1 MLVITNRLPLNTLYP
16 KPEEKC
22 GLLRGNRDSDPP
34 QLPEISKLLYRVSFK
49 FKSLQTGDVYQ
60 DLVSSNF
67 LFDTTN
73 TKGLIKSGSL
83 VIYKPKNKTDPNY
96 GMIAQV
102 KKLTAPVMGVDAVR
116 LGGPRNTD
124 PEKMFFD
131 IEFLAPKE
139 VGGQIISIKKNLR
152 KGDMELYHEGNLVYS
167 YECGPDFINYD
178 MSPSEIQGIENIPWG
193 TDRKLED
200 YYTARA
206 DFRTTATPVNRQELS
221 EAEDELWNDIFKLDN
236 NNEPKYP
243 DYDLINQ
250 RIYAPDNPD
259 MNLDTYLNDMV
270 ERMVK
275 TGFTPNKGKY
285 QKKILGQGKKLKA
298 RFPVPRGAKRGQKI
312 TVNIGGEDIVV
323 KIPDSETQDNDWA
336 KVLKPNE
343 MVESP
348 IDINDNQG
356 NYNKLNKNLKNKGKL
371 QFIPI
376 VIKAEYA
383 KGKLDHKKEIDE
395 MVKPPK
401 NQQFVINDVHIKKT
415 DGRNWKFKKLDK
427 FDKEVEQLV
436 IDLEVEVDLELGVET
451 KLKEGEKQGVL
462 SGLVDKFENSMV
474 SGSSCPNKMNMLN
487 DAFVVLNKITTPT
500 LSDVEV
506 REMSM
511 ENVLNNRLA
520 RQNRLRTYQ
529 ENLNSGRREVRRPPA
544 PAAPAAPVAAA
555 AAVAAGPA
563 TALPA
568 ALAVAGGAK
577 RRKTKT
583 KRKNYKKK
591 RRTLRL
597 NYIKNDYRKS
607 RKRNR
612 KKRTKRRR

>member
-22 GLLRGNRDSDPP
+22 GLLRGNIDSNPA

-83 VIYKPKNKTDPNY
+83 VIYKPKNKSDPNY

-116 LGGPRNTD
+116 LGGPRNMD

-178 MSPSEIQGIENIPWG
+178 MSPSNIAGMEDIPIG
-193 TDRKLED
+193 SNSKLEN

-243 DYDLINQ
+243 DYDLINK
-250 RIYAPDNPD
+250 RIYAPDNAD
-259 MNLDTYLNDMV
+259 MNLDTYLDDMV

-275 TGFTPNKGKY
+275 TGFTPNKGTY
-285 QKKILGQGKKLKA
+285 QKKILGQGKRLKA

-343 MVESP
+343 MVETP

-356 NYNKLNKNLKNKGKL
+356 NYSKLNKNLKNKGKL

-376 VIKAEYA
+376 VIKAEYS

-415 DGRNWKFKKLDK
+415 KDGRNWKFKKLDK

-474 SGSSCPNKMNMLN
+474 SGSSCPNKMNLLN
-487 DAFVVLNKITTPT
+487 NAFGVLKKKATPT
-500 LSDVEV
+500 LSNVEV
-506 REMSM
+506 REMRM
-511 ENVLNNRLA
+511 KKVLNNRLA
-520 RQNRLRTYQ
+520 SQNRLRTYQ
-529 ENLNSGRREVRRPPA
+529 ENKNSGRTEVRR
-544 PAAPAAPVAAA
+544 
-555 AAVAAGPA
+555 
-563 TALPA
+563 
-568 ALAVAGGAK
+568 GG
-577 RRKTKT
+577 RRKMKT
-583 KRKNYKKK
+583 QRKNYKKK

>member
-22 GLLRGNRDSDPP
+22 GLLRGNLDSNPP
-34 QLPEISKLLYRVSFK
+34 QYPEISKLLYRVSFK

-67 LFDTTN
+67 LFDTGN
-73 TKGLIKSGSL
+73 TTGLIKSGSL

-96 GMIAQV
+96 GMVAQV
-102 KKLTAPVMGVDAVR
+102 KKITAPVMGVEAVR
-116 LGGPRNTD
+116 LGGPRNMD

-139 VGGQIISIKKNLR
+139 VGGQIIPIKKNLR

-167 YECGPDFINYD
+167 YECGPDFINWDAEPTNINDD
-178 MSPSEIQGIENIPWG
+178 MGIPFGSN
-193 TDRKLED
+193 RKLEK

-206 DFRTTATPVNRQELS
+206 DFRRTETPAHRLEL
-221 EAEDELWNDIFKLDN
+221 ERREDQIWGGMNDGIFILDD

-243 DYDLINQ
+243 DYNLISDK
-250 RIYAPDNPD
+250 RIYAPDNAD

-275 TGFTPNKGKY
+275 TGFTPNKGTY

-312 TVNIGGEDIVV
+312 TVNIGGEGIVV
-323 KIPDSETQDNDWA
+323 KIPESETQDNDWA

-395 MVKPPK
+395 MVTPPK

-415 DGRNWKFKKLDK
+415 KDGRNWKFKKLDK

-451 KLKEGEKQGVL
+451 KLKKGEKQGVM

-474 SGSSCPNKMNMLN
+474 SGSSCPNKMKLING
-487 DAFVVLNKITTPT
+487 AFGELKKTTTPA
-500 LSDVEV
+500 LSGTEESIFHSLKVG
-506 REMSM
+506 R
-511 ENVLNNRLA
+511 
-520 RQNRLRTYQ
+520 RLRYRGARHIEHQ
-529 ENLNSGRREVRRPPA
+529 ANKNSGRTEVRR
-544 PAAPAAPVAAA
+544 
-555 AAVAAGPA
+555 
-563 TALPA
+563 
-568 ALAVAGGAK
+568 GG
-577 RRKTKT
+577 RRKRKSR
-583 KRKNYKKK
+583 RKNYKKK

-597 NYIKNDYRKS
+597 NYINGDYRKS

-612 KKRTKRRR
+612 KKRTMRRR

>member
-22 GLLRGNRDSDPP
+22 GLLRGNMDSNPP

-102 KKLTAPVMGVDAVR
+102 KKVTAPVMGVDAVR

-178 MSPSEIQGIENIPWG
+178 MSLRNVGGMGNIPIG
-193 TDRKLED
+193 SNSKLEN
-200 YYTARA
+200 YYTARE
-206 DFRTTATPVNRQELS
+206 DFRTTDTPFNRQALS
-221 EAEDELWNDIFKLDN
+221 EAEDELWNDIFILDN

-243 DYDLINQ
+243 NYDLINQ
-250 RIYAPDNPD
+250 RIYAPDNPN

-285 QKKILGQGKKLKA
+285 QKRILGQGKSLRA
-298 RFPVPRGAKRGQKI
+298 RFPVPRGTKRGQKI

-348 IDINDNQG
+348 IDKNDNQG
-356 NYNKLNKNLKNKGKL
+356 NYHKLNKNLKNKGKL

-383 KGKLDHKKEIDE
+383 KGKLDHKKDIDE

-415 DGRNWKFKKLDK
+415 DGRNWKFKELDK
-427 FDKEVEQLV
+427 FDKEVEQLI

-474 SGSSCPNKMNMLN
+474 SGSSCPNKMNLLN
-487 DAFVVLNKITTPT
+487 DAFGVLKKMTTPA

-506 REMSM
+506 REMRI
-511 ENVLNNRLA
+511 EKVLNNRLA
-520 RQNRLRTYQ
+520 RQNRIRVRQ
-529 ENLNSGRREVRRPPA
+529 ENKNSGRPEVRR
-544 PAAPAAPVAAA
+544 
-555 AAVAAGPA
+555 
-563 TALPA
+563 
-568 ALAVAGGAK
+568 GG
-577 RRKTKT
+577 RRKMKT
-583 KRKNYKKK
+583 QRKNYKKK

>member
-22 GLLRGNRDSDPP
+22 GLLRGNRDSNPP

-83 VIYKPKNKTDPNY
+83 VIYKPKNKSDPNY

-116 LGGPRNTD
+116 LGGPRNMD

-152 KGDMELYHEGNLVYS
+152 KGDIELYHEGNLVYS

-178 MSPSEIQGIENIPWG
+178 MSPSNIVGMEDIPIG
-193 TDRKLED
+193 SNRKLEN

-221 EAEDELWNDIFKLDN
+221 QYEDELWNDIFKLDN

-243 DYDLINQ
+243 DYDLINK
-250 RIYAPDNPD
+250 RIYAPDNAD
-259 MNLDTYLNDMV
+259 MNLDTYLDDMV

-275 TGFTPNKGKY
+275 TGFTPNKGTY
-285 QKKILGQGKKLKA
+285 QKKILGQGKRLKA

-343 MVESP
+343 MVETP

-356 NYNKLNKNLKNKGKL
+356 NYSKLNKNLKNKGKL

-376 VIKAEYA
+376 VIKAEYS

-415 DGRNWKFKKLDK
+415 KDGRNWKFKKLDK

-474 SGSSCPNKMNMLN
+474 SGSSCPNKMNLLN
-487 DAFVVLNKITTPT
+487 NAFGVLKKKATPT
-500 LSDVEV
+500 LSNVEV
-506 REMSM
+506 REMRM
-511 ENVLNNRLA
+511 KKVLNNRLA
-520 RQNRLRTYQ
+520 SQNRLRTYQ
-529 ENLNSGRREVRRPPA
+529 ENKNSGRTEVRR
-544 PAAPAAPVAAA
+544 
-555 AAVAAGPA
+555 
-563 TALPA
+563 
-568 ALAVAGGAK
+568 GG
-577 RRKTKT
+577 RRKMKT
-583 KRKNYKKK
+583 QRKNYKKK

>member
-22 GLLRGNRDSDPP
+22 GLLRGNRDSNPP

-83 VIYKPKNKTDPNY
+83 VIYKPKNKSDPNY

-116 LGGPRNTD
+116 LGGPRNMD

-152 KGDMELYHEGNLVYS
+152 KGDIELYHEGNLVYS

-178 MSPSEIQGIENIPWG
+178 MSPSNIVGMEDIPIG
-193 TDRKLED
+193 SNRKLEN

-243 DYDLINQ
+243 DYDLINK
-250 RIYAPDNPD
+250 RIYAPDNAD
-259 MNLDTYLNDMV
+259 MNLDTYLDDMV

-275 TGFTPNKGKY
+275 TGFTPNKGTY
-285 QKKILGQGKKLKA
+285 QKKILGQGKRLKA

-343 MVESP
+343 MVETP

-356 NYNKLNKNLKNKGKL
+356 NYSKLNKNLKNKGKL

-376 VIKAEYA
+376 VIKAEYS

-415 DGRNWKFKKLDK
+415 KDGRNWKFKKLDK

-474 SGSSCPNKMNMLN
+474 SGSSCPNKMNLLN
-487 DAFVVLNKITTPT
+487 NAFGVLKKKATPT
-500 LSDVEV
+500 LSNVEV
-506 REMSM
+506 REMRM
-511 ENVLNNRLA
+511 KKVLNNRLA
-520 RQNRLRTYQ
+520 SQNRLRTYQ
-529 ENLNSGRREVRRPPA
+529 ENKNSGRTEVRR
-544 PAAPAAPVAAA
+544 
-555 AAVAAGPA
+555 
-563 TALPA
+563 
-568 ALAVAGGAK
+568 GG
-577 RRKTKT
+577 RRKMKT
-583 KRKNYKKK
+583 QRKNYKKK

>member
-22 GLLRGNRDSDPP
+22 GLLRGNIDSNPP

-102 KKLTAPVMGVDAVR
+102 KKLTAPVMGQDAVR
-116 LGGPRNTD
+116 LGGPRNMD

-178 MSPSEIQGIENIPWG
+178 MSQSNFVGMEDIPIG
-193 TDRKLED
+193 SNSKLEY
-200 YYTARA
+200 YYTTRA
-206 DFRTTATPVNRQELS
+206 DFRTTATPVNIQELS
-221 EAEDELWNDIFKLDN
+221 RAEDELWNDIFKLDN

-243 DYDLINQ
+243 DYDLINK
-250 RIYAPDNPD
+250 RIYAPDNAD

-285 QKKILGQGKKLKA
+285 QKKILGQGKRLKA

-343 MVESP
+343 MVETP
-348 IDINDNQG
+348 IDINDNQS
-356 NYNKLNKNLKNKGKL
+356 NYSKLNKNLKNKGKL

-401 NQQFVINDVHIKKT
+401 NQQFVINDVHIKKI

-474 SGSSCPNKMNMLN
+474 SGSSCPNKMNLLNNAFGVLKKKATPLSNVEVGEMRMEKALNKRLAMLN
-487 DAFVVLNKITTPT
+487 
-500 LSDVEV
+500 
-506 REMSM
+506 SM
-511 ENVLNNRLA
+511 RM
-520 RQNRLRTYQ
+520 YQ
-529 ENLNSGRREVRRPPA
+529 ENKNSGRTEVRR
-544 PAAPAAPVAAA
+544 
-555 AAVAAGPA
+555 
-563 TALPA
+563 
-568 ALAVAGGAK
+568 GG
-577 RRKTKT
+577 RRKMKT
-583 KRKNYKKK
+583 QRKNYKKK

-597 NYIKNDYRKS
+597 NYIKNDYGKS

-612 KKRTKRRR
+612 KKKTKKRRR